1 MPIIWENSNIHQL
14 STLNGRKTQVQKAVG
29 EIRDAIE
36 PLIGPDAVK
45 ILVAIAADVWSG
57 VEKRND
63 LRDVKK
69 ASSALATTLES
80 LEAVTSPLDG

>member
-1 MPIIWENSNIHQL
+1 MPIIWENSNVDQL

-36 PLIGPDAVK
+36 PLIGPDSAK

-63 LRDVKK
+63 LGDVKQ